1 MDKEVRDLNS
11 GACGAGTSP
20 SQPTAVPRTAKGP
33 RGEVGAERRVRG
45 QRKNA
50 DGHEHPP
57 TQTHHPRGGGG
68 GAPTLTLSPGG
79 RGDSAHSLDDI
90 DRAIINRLQDGFPL
104 TDRPFLAVATELG
117 LAESDLLTRIQHL
130 RTTGVLTRFGP
141 LFHAERMGGAL
152 LLAALKVP
160 EADFDRI
167 ADLVNALPEVAHNYQ
182 RAHTLNMWFV
192 LATETPQA
200 LESAV
205 TEIERLTGLT
215 VHRMPKLAE
224 YYVDLR
230 FSA

>member
-1 MDKEVRDLNS
+1 LS
-11 GACGAGTSP
+11 
-20 SQPTAVPRTAKGP
+20 
-33 RGEVGAERRVRG
+33 GEVLNPAPPAPGEGATQECFRP
-45 QRKNA
+45 RKPP
-50 DGHEHPP
+50 HPNP
-57 TQTHHPRGGGG
+57 
-68 GAPTLTLSPGG
+68 LPGG